1 MDIVNTLFGLCVS
14 FLTALGELT
23 HLTYKQIS
31 VVFNL
36 YLQGAVLAVS
46 GCLPL
51 IALIRNPQSH
61 ATLIALA
68 YAALYVAGFVW
79 LLWHYGGPMDIAFDR
94 CVDDLIYVAH
104 RWRMSYNAVNII
116 IFVIFWLAL
125 TIFNILVFIRL
136 LRH

>member
-14 FLTALGELT
+14 FLTTLGVLT

-36 YLQGAVLAVS
+36 YLQGAILAVS
-46 GCLPL
+46 GYLPL
-51 IALIRNPQSH
+51 IAMVRNPQSH

-94 CVDDLIYVAH
+94 CVGDLIRVA
-104 RWRMSYNAVNII
+104 RMWRMSYNAVNII
-116 IFVIFWLAL
+116 IFVILWLAL
-125 TIFNILVFIRL
+125 TIANIIAFIRL